1 MVFKSPREV
10 NKINLTSADAVSI
23 IRTKNIPFKIR
34 KSRLLWVDLRG
45 DKHICHYNAS
55 DLPFEH
61 NFYGIDSR
69 ETGEEKLLC
78 SILNSSLSYFLIEIL
93 GRRGLG
99 GGAIRLVRVD
109 LLNFPLLKVS
119 NDKELVNIFD
129 KISGREIKSVFEELG
144 INPGKPIRE
153 QEPKPLLD
161 RTELDNIIFDE
172 LGLTHEERKEVYWS
186 VCELVKQRIDK
197 AKSLKGKND
206 EIHNNRNK
214 FRSS

>member
-1 MVFKSPREV
+1 M
-10 NKINLTSADAVSI
+10 
-23 IRTKNIPFKIR
+23 
-34 KSRLLWVDLRG
+34 
-45 DKHICHYNAS
+45 
-55 DLPFEH
+55 
-61 NFYGIDSR
+61 
-69 ETGEEKLLC
+69 
-78 SILNSSLSYFLIEIL
+78 
-93 GRRGLG
+93 G

-172 LGLTHEERKEVYWS
+172 LGLTQDERNEVYWS
-186 VCELVKQRIDK
+186 VCEMVKQRIDK
-197 AKSLKGKND
+197 ARSLRD
-206 EIHNNRNK
+206 
-214 FRSS
+214 